1 MTNEERQSLKE
12 KLKERIELSVMII
25 CVVIIVICAV
35 YAYIVQPVK
44 QPRVKSTL
52 EVGFVSVPVVDTAGT
67 FPDPDTLIYLGD
79 NVYTMTYKDHVSQ

>member
-1 MTNEERQSLKE
+1 MTNEEKQSLKE
-12 KLKERIELSVMII
+12 KLKERIELGVMII
-25 CVVIIVICAV
+25 CIVIIAICIV

-44 QPRVKSTL
+44 ESKAVLKYEKFR
-52 EVGFVSVPVVDTAGT
+52 SVPVVDTTGT